1 MSGTGDGTKPES
13 NQAVIKIV
21 VFTLAVNGT
30 IGVVTLAYSLVSGR
44 ELNSALLTA
53 FVGIINYILGGISGM
68 LIKTSPTAST
78 ASEQPK
84 PVGDIKVPAQKLET
98 TT

>member
-1 MSGTGDGTKPES
+1 MNGTGNGKPES

-30 IGVVTLAYSLVSGR
+30 IGVGTLAYSLVSGR
-44 ELNSALLTA
+44 ELNAALLTA

-68 LIKTSPTAST
+68 LIKTSPTSST
-78 ASEQPK
+78 PSEQK
-84 PVGDIKVPAQKLET
+84 PSGDVTVPEQKLET
-98 TT
+98 KTT